1 MTNKILAVLVVA
13 ASVVFAEQQPFERYQ
28 SIVDREMFGKTPPNF
43 DPTKPSSEAPK
54 TEQKSLTREQ
64 EVLKSSIHFSA
75 INVTPDGATA
85 VGFTDNANPKLPI
98 HYYLKVG
105 EERNGWKVVEADAVK
120 ATMRIVKNDVEVSL
134 SLGANSAKG
143 GGTTAAA
150 NAAARDLGERGM
162 AAGRRAGLLG
172 QRRGQGAA
180 LGGGDPNGPARLGS
194 LRERRAAREQERQA
208 EAEKE
213 KAQREAE
220 REEQRKELQQLKD
233 ELKAQ
238 RDAAEKE
245 RAEREAERAAA
256 QERAQHQ
263 ADVNANDEN

>member
-1 MTNKILAVLVVA
+1 MRNRILAVLVVA
-13 ASVVFAEQQPFERYQ
+13 APALLAEQQPFERYQ
-28 SIVDREMFGKTPPNF
+28 SIIDREMFGKTPPNF
-43 DPTKPSSEAPK
+43 DPTKPSNEAPK
-54 TEQKSLTREQ
+54 VEQKQDLTREQ
-64 EVLKSSIHFSA
+64 EVLKSSVHFSA

-85 VGFTDNANPKLPI
+85 VGFTDNANPKQPI

-105 EERNGWKVVEADAVK
+105 EERDGWKVVEADAVK
-120 ATMRIVKNDVEVSL
+120 ATMTIVKNNVEVSL

-143 GGTTAAA
+143 GGGMLAA
-150 NAAARDLGERGM
+150 NAASRDLGARGM

-213 KAQREAE
+213 KARREAE

-238 RDAAEKE
+238 RDAAEQE
-245 RAEREAERAAA
+245 RAAREAERAAA
-256 QERAQHQ
+256 QNG
-263 ADVNANDEN
+263 DGNASDEN

>member
-1 MTNKILAVLVVA
+1 MRNRILAVLVVA
-13 ASVVFAEQQPFERYQ
+13 APALLAEQQPFERYQ
-28 SIVDREMFGKTPPNF
+28 SIIDREMFGKTPPNF
-43 DPTKPSSEAPK
+43 DPTKPSNEAPK
-54 TEQKSLTREQ
+54 VEQKQDLTREQ
-64 EVLKSSIHFSA
+64 EVLKSSVHFSA

-85 VGFTDNANPKLPI
+85 VGFTDNANPKQPI

-105 EERNGWKVVEADAVK
+105 EERDGWKVVEADAVK
-120 ATMRIVKNDVEVSL
+120 ATMTIVKNNVEVSL

-143 GGTTAAA
+143 GGGMLAA
-150 NAAARDLGERGM
+150 NAASRDLGARGM

-180 LGGGDPNGPARLGS
+180 LGGGGDPNGPARLGS

-213 KAQREAE
+213 KARREAE

-238 RDAAEKE
+238 RDAAEQE
-245 RAEREAERAAA
+245 RAAREAERAAA
-256 QERAQHQ
+256 QNG
-263 ADVNANDEN
+263 DGNASDEN